1 MFVARVPNVRAVQ
14 PIGISEHRGGL
25 VERDIM
31 LGQVGGGL
39 ALVPFE
45 HSFKYIHK
53 RSALRRAVPCHRAD
67 EGSKIGASGPQV
79 AELQRTRIQR
89 LGCGAMPGAMSTARC
104 SGLVLRE
111 LVHSL
116 MG

>member
-25 VERDIM
+25 VERDMM

-53 RSALRRAVPCHRAD
+53 RSALRFPSLTEEDVRAAIAVAA
-67 EGSKIGASGPQV
+67 ASAQEDLPGTCRFP
-79 AELQRTRIQR
+79 R
-89 LGCGAMPGAMSTARC
+89 LGSDGSEDT
-104 SGLVLRE
+104 RE
-111 LVHSL
+111 
-116 MG
+116 